1 MLIFTLLL
9 HCSGENIWLFNI
21 RDSDVINTSDMVD
34 KLGILGLNPLSSVF
48 LL

>member
-9 HCSGENIWLFNI
+9 HCGRENIWLFNI
-21 RDSDVINTSDMVD
+21 RDSDVINTSEVEG